1 MCFIGKIIIFVDNII
16 EMPQTKHYIY
26 IFLMLF
32 SISVSSQKSID
43 EDPELIQNSINNRI
57 SQSQTAL
64 ENYNYFEAQNNLDEA
79 LVFAEKLDNKKSEG
93 IIYGLKGKLQL
104 ITEDEDKAI
113 TSLNKAIEIQR
124 ITKDD
129 GNLAN
134 SYKTLAEVF
143 VRKKDYS
150 QAADYFKSA
159 KTLFQQEGLDKGLA
173 ETLLAEGK
181 TYIQIKNYRKARSII
196 EQSIAEAKKIG
207 YLKIQSDALL
217 TQGKVYNNL
226 GDYDKALT
234 IANEGL
240 RIAKQNNYTSILNE
254 GYLVVSDI
262 NKSLGKI
269 NQSLESAELSRE
281 YLELH
286 IKLSDSLR
294 NLKMIHSSK
303 DQETQHLLREM
314 DAKNK
319 EVVEQLEHFEDD
331 KNLNTLTSI
340 LSVALITILSLLT
353 LSLYKNNN
361 IRLKTNTMLHKKNG
375 ELIIAKE
382 KAELASKTKANFL
395 STVTHEL
402 RTPLY
407 AVTGLSNMLLEE
419 NPRPEQVQHLK
430 SLKFSGDYLLT
441 FINDI
446 LQINKI
452 EANKVDIEPESF
464 NLKKKINNIV
474 LALNNSANDNNV
486 KLHFEYD
493 NNLSENFIADQL
505 KISQILINLI
515 GNSIK
520 FAKDGDIWIRVYK
533 IEQKGNIYTLRF
545 EVEDN
550 GIGISQEKQDNMFE
564 SFSQGSIQ
572 INRKYGGTGLG
583 LSIVKGLIDILK
595 GKIYVKSELEKGT
608 TFYFE
613 IPLEYTSVEEA
624 KEKKVNY
631 FSGNKEELD
640 LSDVRILVVEDNKI
654 NQMITKKILT
664 KMNLKCDII
673 DNGEDAVE
681 MIKNNNYNIILMDI
695 HMPGISGME
704 ATKRVRSF
712 DKELTIFALTAV
724 TIEDK
729 MHEFD
734 EAGFTDIIPKPFKQ
748 EEFEKKL
755 YNALAGKANKSA

>member
-1 MCFIGKIIIFVDNII
+1 
-16 EMPQTKHYIY
+16 MPQIKNY
-26 IFLMLF
+26 IFALF
-32 SISVSSQKSID
+32 VLLNISMSSQSSI
-43 EDPELIQNSINNRI
+43 ENDPLIIQNNIDYRITEAKNNI
-57 SQSQTAL
+57 D
-64 ENYNYFEAQNNLDEA
+64 NYKYYEAQKNLDEA
-79 LVFAEKLDNKKSEG
+79 LELATKQENTKSIGE
-93 IIYGLKGKLQL
+93 IYSIKGRLQL
-104 ITEDEDKAI
+104 TIEEEDEAI
-113 TSLNKAIEIQR
+113 KSLNKAIEVQR
-124 ITKDD
+124 FSKDNASL
-129 GNLAN
+129 GS
-134 SYKTLAEVF
+134 SYKTFGDVYLS
-143 VRKKDYS
+143 KKDYA
-150 QAADYFKSA
+150 QALDYFISA
-159 KTLFQQEGLDKGLA
+159 KTLFEQEELNDKLA
-173 ETLLAEGK
+173 EVLLYEGK
-181 TYIQIKNYRKARSII
+181 AYKSLKNYTKARSVI
-196 EQSIAEAKKIG
+196 EESINLARRLNLPE
-207 YLKIQSDALL
+207 IQSNGLINHGAIYL
-217 TQGKVYNNL
+217 QL
-226 GDYDKALT
+226 GDVSKALT
-234 IANEGL
+234 SANEGIK
-240 RIAKQNNYTSILNE
+240 IAKDNKFVSVLSD
-254 GYLVVSDI
+254 GYLTLSE
-262 NKSLGKI
+262 I
-269 NQSLESAELSRE
+269 NQETENYKLSNA
-281 YLELH
+281 YLNAY

-294 NLKMIHSSK
+294 VIKRAHLSPEKKIEVLLS
-303 DQETQHLLREM
+303 DQIE
-314 DAKNK
+314 KNK
-319 EVVEQLEHFEDD
+319 KTEKDLNEANS
-331 KNLNTLTSI
+331 KNDLSTLISI

-361 IRLKTNTMLHKKNG
+361 IRLKTNNMLHKKNG

-407 AVTGLSNMLLEE
+407 AVTGLSNMLLDE
-419 NPRPEQVQHLK
+419 NPKPEQIQHLK

-464 NLKKKINNIV
+464 NLKKKITNIV
-474 LALNNSANDNNV
+474 LALDNSANDNNI
-486 KLHFEYD
+486 KIHFEYD
-493 NNLSENFIADQL
+493 KDLPENFIADQL

-520 FAKDGDIWIRVYK
+520 FTKDGDIWIRVYK
-533 IEQKGNIYTLRF
+533 IAEKDKTYTLRF

-613 IPLEYTSVEEA
+613 IPLKYTTVEEA
-624 KEKKVNY
+624 TVNKVSYFNEETKEFNLEKV
-631 FSGNKEELD
+631 K
-640 LSDVRILVVEDNKI
+640 ILVVEDNKI

-664 KMNLKCDII
+664 KMKLKCDIV
-673 DNGEDAVE
+673 DNGEEAVDL
-681 MIKNNNYNIILMDI
+681 IKTNKYDIVLMDI
-695 HMPGISGME
+695 HMPGISGIE
-704 ATKRVRSF
+704 ATKIVRTF

-729 MHEFD
+729 MHEFE

-748 EEFEKKL
+748 EEFERKL
-755 YNALAGKANKSA
+755 FNALSGNKKPASA

>member
-1 MCFIGKIIIFVDNII
+1 
-16 EMPQTKHYIY
+16 MPQIKNYIY
-26 IFLMLF
+26 IVFILL
-32 SISVSSQKSID
+32 SISAIAQKAID
-43 EDPELIQNSINNRI
+43 EDPELIQNNINYRI
-57 SQSQTAL
+57 TQSQAEL
-64 ENYNYFEAQNNLDEA
+64 ENYNYYKAKKNLNEA
-79 LVFAEKLDNKKSEG
+79 LSLAENAGNKKSLG
-93 IIYGLKGKLQL
+93 IIYAIKGRLEL
-104 ITEDEDKAI
+104 IIEEEDKAI
-113 TSLNKAIEIQR
+113 KSLNKAIEIQR
-124 ITKDD
+124 IINDNA
-129 GNLAN
+129 NLGN
-134 SYKTLAEVF
+134 SYKTFGDVYLA
-143 VRKKDYS
+143 KKDYYS
-150 QAADYFKSA
+150 ALDSYTAAKSKFEEEDLNEELA
-159 KTLFQQEGLDKGLA
+159 KTLLR
-173 ETLLAEGK
+173 EGK
-181 TYIQIKNYRKARSII
+181 TYFELKNYKKARDII
-196 EQSIAEAKKIG
+196 EQSLAMAKK
-207 YLKIQSDALL
+207 YDYFKIQSEALINHA
-217 TQGKVYNNL
+217 KVYNKLSN
-226 GDYDKALT
+226 DEKALEVALDGLKISKSNKLT
-234 IANEGL
+234 NITNEGL
-240 RIAKQNNYTSILNE
+240 LIVSNLHNNLENFKQSRNYL
-254 GYLVVSDI
+254 Y
-262 NKSLGKI
+262 
-269 NQSLESAELSRE
+269 AHLS
-281 YLELH
+281 
-286 IKLSDSLR
+286 LSDSIRSLTRIKSSR
-294 NLKMIHSSK
+294 NE
-303 DQETQHLLREM
+303 ETQFRLNEEIE
-314 DAKNK
+314 KNK
-319 EVVEQLEHFEDD
+319 EVVQKLEKAEDD
-331 KNLNTLTSI
+331 KNLGTLISI

-361 IRLKTNTMLHKKNG
+361 IRLKTNNMLHKKNG

-407 AVTGLSNMLLEE
+407 AVTGLSNMLLDE

-464 NLKKKINNIV
+464 SLKKKINNIV
-474 LALNNSANDNNV
+474 LALNNSALDNNI
-486 KLHFEYD
+486 KIHFEYD
-493 NNLSENFIADQL
+493 KDLPENFIADQL

-520 FAKDGDIWIRVYK
+520 FTKDGDIWIRVYK
-533 IEQKGNIYTLRF
+533 IEQEGKIYTLRF

-550 GIGISQEKQDNMFE
+550 GIGISQEKQDHMFE

-595 GKIYVKSELEKGT
+595 GKIYVKSELDEGT

-613 IPLEYTSVEEA
+613 IPVEHTNIE
-624 KEKKVNY
+624 EIEENKVAY
-631 FSGNKEELD
+631 FDGNESDID
-640 LSDVRILVVEDNKI
+640 LSKVKILVVEDNKI

-664 KMNLKCDII
+664 KMELKCDIV
-673 DNGEDAVE
+673 DNGEEAVE
-681 MIKNNNYNIILMDI
+681 KIKANDYNIILMDI

-704 ATKRVRSF
+704 ATKRVRAF

-755 YNALAGKANKSA
+755 YNALASKKNKSTSA